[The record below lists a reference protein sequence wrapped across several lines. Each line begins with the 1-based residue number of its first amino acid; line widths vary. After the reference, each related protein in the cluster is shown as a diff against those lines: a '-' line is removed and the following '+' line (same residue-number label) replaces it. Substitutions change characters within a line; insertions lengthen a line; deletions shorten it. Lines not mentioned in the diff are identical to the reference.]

1 MASPQVTVRLDPD
14 TYKTLVKL
22 AQMERKNLAELT
34 RELIEQG
41 LGRHQSIEME
51 VLDRLNQMSM
61 ELAELTA
68 RAVKASGQA
77 AYYAKLAIE
86 TTDETNN
93 FIITSPAL
101 KGGQVL
107 DQEARQQ
114 RSQSRY
120 KKAREM
126 AEGYL
131 KKPFNEI

>member
-1 MASPQVTVRLDPD
+1 MASPQITVRLDPD

-41 LGRHQSIEME
+41 LGRHQSIETE
-51 VLDRLNQMSM
+51 VLDRLNAMSA
-61 ELAELTA
+61 ELGELTA
-68 RAVKASGQA
+68 RAVKVSGQA

-86 TTDETNN
+86 TVDETNHY
-93 FIITSPAL
+93 ITTNPKL
-101 KGGQVL
+101 EGGQVL
-107 DQEARQQ
+107 DAEARQQ
-114 RSQSRY
+114 RANSRY
-120 KKAREM
+120 KKAQEI